1 MIINNIHKLDMVVK
15 PTNQPTN
22 QPGRNQTFL
31 YLPQTQLKVKGG
43 NHKGSKRWMDEGDEE
58 RQRESSRTS
67 RRWSVWGGAPYPKLN
82 MKEHSMFG

>member
-43 NHKGSKRWMDEGDEE
+43 NHKGSKRWMRVMRKG
-58 RQRESSRTS
+58 RESLQGLA
-67 RRWSVWGGAPYPKLN
+67 GGGQCGEEL
-82 MKEHSMFG
+82 HILS